1 MTVKAYPSGRAM
13 LDWVKDAL
21 HAQETGGLSWH
32 ASAWMA
38 KNRWET
44 TQRSINA
51 FLMGQAMTQSELI
64 LIGGSAGWMMPT
76 SWLAKFKKIRIIDI
90 DPLASIFFNM
100 NHGKGLKNSRT
111 SWIFERRDGLREL
124 TLLIKESPDSFIWF
138 DNVLGQQCFKLKD
151 EDLVQRQLKHIKMVL
166 KNHHWGSIHDWLS
179 GPIDLGAPASTH
191 PSVFKDTSNTVS
203 FSSAE
208 QVAHPPENILV
219 FNNKSM
225 DYDTGTQL
233 LLNAVNASG
242 QWQDHLSAEVFPST
256 QPCELIPWF
265 FKPNYCHFLLASFM
279 KPVASVS

>member
-1 MTVKAYPSGRAM
+1 VTVKAYPSGRAM
-13 LDWVKDAL
+13 LEWVKDAL

-38 KNRWET
+38 KNRWQT
-44 TQRSINA
+44 TQRNINA
-51 FLMGQAMTQSELI
+51 FLMGQSITQSELT

-76 SWLAKFKKIRIIDI
+76 SWLAKFQKIRVIDI

-100 NHGKGLKNSRT
+100 NHGKELKNSGTIWR
-111 SWIFERRDGLREL
+111 FERRDGLREL

-151 EDLVQRQLKHIKMVL
+151 EDLVQRQLKHIKVVL

-179 GPIDLGAPASTH
+179 GPIDLAAPASSYA
-191 PSVFKDTSNTVS
+191 SVFKETSNTVS
-203 FSSAE
+203 LSNAE
-208 QVAHPPENILV
+208 NVAHSQENILV
-219 FNNKSM
+219 FNSRRM

-233 LLNAVNASG
+233 LLNAVNATG
-242 QWQDHLSAEVFPST
+242 HWQDHLTSEVFPSS

-265 FKPNYCHFLLASFM
+265 FKPNYCHFLMASCM
-279 KPVASVS
+279 KPVGFMS